1 MKKLTLLLAT
11 ITLATLVLAVP
22 AVPLRADG
30 CGGSGG
36 GGATLSITSSPIFDN
51 NLGGDCNTVPEP
63 SSFVLIAMGI
73 GGLGLI
79 LVLRELKASKA
90 AGGQAS
96 RS

>member
-22 AVPLRADG
+22 AIPLRADG

-36 GGATLSITSSPIFDN
+36 GGVTLSITSSPIFDN